1 MWPEGISSLG
11 ALTQVNT
18 QRLKETRHVYC
29 LVIVAIFVGPGGGT
43 KRLGFFKVIKLS
55 YGRKGKS
62 RKQEELL
69 IKVLW
74 GAIKNLPKEVPYL
87 ESERLYHIR

>member
-1 MWPEGISSLG
+1 MWPEGISSLE

-18 QRLKETRHVYC
+18 QRLKDC
-29 LVIVAIFVGPGGGT
+29 LVIVVIFVGPGGGA